1 MGYVKKMFFLFS
13 ILIIIT
19 CMCVGNNAE
28 IVFKEFGTWLLCTLH
43 VFLKIN
49 IFKKFCFLL
58 FLVLK
63 INESLNNC
71 ITLCKIFNDHILTRQ
86 WSDKEVSFVRVS
98 ARHCVLRFC
107 MYLYFSAVT
116 PQSECPHGWT
126 RRDSSC
132 YLFVTHVANDW
143 TESEVRT
150 VFTLLTFKN
159 LFLFLLSVILSLMFH
174 W

>member
-1 MGYVKKMFFLFS
+1 MGHVKKNDFFYLF
-13 ILIIIT
+13 
-19 CMCVGNNAE
+19 
-28 IVFKEFGTWLLCTLH
+28 WLLLLVCVWGITQKLSSKSLELGYS
-43 VFLKIN
+43 VPCMLKIN

-150 VFTLLTFKN
+150 VFTFLVFKN
-159 LFLFLLSVILSLMFH
+159 LFLILLSVILSLMFH

>member
-1 MGYVKKMFFLFS
+1 MGYVKKCFFYF
-13 ILIIIT
+13 
-19 CMCVGNNAE
+19 
-28 IVFKEFGTWLLCTLH
+28 FFWLLLLVCVWGITQKLSSKSLELGYS
-43 VFLKIN
+43 VPCMLKIN

-98 ARHCVLRFC
+98 AHHCVLRFC

>member
-1 MGYVKKMFFLFS
+1 MGYVKKRVFLFF

-19 CMCVGNNAE
+19 CMCVGNYTE
-28 IVFKEFGTWLLCTLH
+28 HVFKEFELGYSVPCM
-43 VFLKIN
+43 LKIN
-49 IFKKFCFLL
+49 IFKKFWFLL

-71 ITLCKIFNDHILTRQ
+71 ITLWKIFNDHILTRQ
-86 WSDKEVSFVRVS
+86 WSDKKVSFVRVS
-98 ARHCVLRFC
+98 VRHCVLRFC

-150 VFTLLTFKN
+150 VFTFLAFKN
-159 LFLFLLSVILSLMFH
+159 LVLILLSVILSLMFH
-174 W
+174 L

>member
-1 MGYVKKMFFLFS
+1 MSSKNYRR
-13 ILIIIT
+13 
-19 CMCVGNNAE
+19 
-28 IVFKEFGTWLLCTLH
+28 EFGTWLPCM
-43 VFLKIN
+43 LKIN
-49 IFKKFCFLL
+49 IFKKFWFLL

-86 WSDKEVSFVRVS
+86 WSDKKVSFVRVS

-107 MYLYFSAVT
+107 MYLYFSAAT

-150 VFTLLTFKN
+150 VFTFLAFKN
-159 LFLFLLSVILSLMFH
+159 LVLILLSVILSLMFH
-174 W
+174 L